1 MAQPISSASRQLS
14 DSISDL
20 TSALGDPTRRAVY
33 IAIRESTGPMST
45 AGIAELFDIH
55 PNVARHHLDK
65 LAADGYLDV
74 THRRPNGR
82 TGPGAGRPAKY
93 YAVSSKQIDVHF
105 PTHRHDVLSDM
116 LVRIIDRI
124 APDNIREVAEQVGTE
139 VGRELAGEI
148 GSPEDTGYEG
158 AVKAVVRA
166 MTGIG
171 FGVSS
176 DVAGQRLLMSH
187 CPFGDT
193 AAAHPEVVCSLD
205 RGMVRGLMGSLEHA
219 CEPVLHPAAGSDRD
233 CVTEVPVTISRS

>member
-33 IAIRESTGPMST
+33 IAIRESTGSMST

-65 LAADGYLDV
+65 LAGDGYLDV

-124 APDNIREVAEQVGTE
+124 APDDIREVAEAVGAE

-148 GSPEDTGYEG
+148 GSPDDTGYEG

-187 CPFGDT
+187 CPFGET

-219 CEPVLHPAAGSDRD
+219 CEPILHPAASSDRD

>member
-14 DSISDL
+14 ESISDL

-33 IAIRESTGPMST
+33 IAIRESSGAMNT

-93 YAVSSKQIDVHF
+93 YTVSSKQIDVHF
-105 PTHRHDVLSDM
+105 PRHRHDVLSDM

-124 APDNIREVAEQVGTE
+124 APDNIREVAEQIGVE

-148 GSPEDTGYEG
+148 GSPDDTGYEG

-187 CPFGDT
+187 CPFGET

-219 CEPVLHPAAGSDRD
+219 CEPVVHPATSADRD
-233 CVTEVPVTISRS
+233 CVTEVPVTITRP

>member
-33 IAIRESTGPMST
+33 IAIRESAGSMST
-45 AGIAELFDIH
+45 AGVAELFDIH

-82 TGPGAGRPAKY
+82 SGPGAGRPAKY

-124 APDNIREVAEQVGTE
+124 APENIREVAEQVGAE

-148 GSPEDTGYEG
+148 GSPDDTGYEG

-187 CPFGDT
+187 CPFGET
-193 AAAHPEVVCSLD
+193 AAAHPDVVCSLD

-219 CEPVLHPAAGSDRD
+219 CEPVLHPAASPDKD
-233 CVTEVPVTISRS
+233 CVTEVRVTISRS

>member
-1 MAQPISSASRQLS
+1 MAQPISADSQHLS
-14 DSISDL
+14 QTISDL

-33 IAIRESTGPMST
+33 IAIRESPEPMN
-45 AGIAELFDIH
+45 AADIAALFDIH

-65 LAADGYLDV
+65 LAGDGYLDV
-74 THRRPNGR
+74 AHRRPNGR
-82 TGPGAGRPAKY
+82 SGPGAGRPAKY
-93 YAVSSKQIDVHF
+93 YTVSAKQIDVHF

-124 APDNIREVAEQVGTE
+124 APDNIKEVAEEVGAE

-148 GSPEDTGYEG
+148 GSPDDTGYEG
-158 AVKAVVRA
+158 AVRAVVRA

-187 CPFGDT
+187 CPFGET
-193 AAAHPEVVCSLD
+193 AAAHPDVVCSLD
-205 RGMVRGLMGSLEHA
+205 RGMVAGLMGSLEHA
-219 CEPVLHPAAGSDRD
+219 CDPVIHPAADSPDD
-233 CVTEVPVTISRS
+233 CITEVPISIRRS